1 MLIRKRFFLWLIIT
15 KNTFK
20 RLNYMTV
27 INPSTTTHTL
37 NVVPRYYPDSAL
49 VVSLYNEAT
58 SVTTTPTNTY
68 NITNGKLNITFT
80 FTFVEN
86 DRHQVK
92 ITEGTNVVYRGKT
105 ITTSQEPQ
113 DYSLTN
119 GLYIYS

>member
-1 MLIRKRFFLWLIIT
+1 
-15 KNTFK
+15 
-20 RLNYMTV
+20 MTV

-37 NVVPRYYPDSAL
+37 NIVPRYYSDSAL

-58 SVTTTPTNTY
+58 SVTTTPINTY

-92 ITEGTNVVYRGKT
+92 ITEGSNVVYRGKT